1 LLLSFVFLLV
11 LLSVVCEWTVGT
23 ASLSHAAVRLLIMLL
38 KFLLLSSSSS
48 LLLMVTSVAQ
58 HTVAEL
64 HADWSAATLTSDLT
78 YNHFRRNLTGSAWS
92 DFIFRYHV
100 AFSQTSP
107 VVRPHLFARGTRCGL
122 LLPMFR
128 GLCVGLRVSV
138 ICLAVYSS
146 RREPCNTTEPIETL
160 FGVWNRGG
168 RGTVVLDGAWIHS
181 RKATL
186 LGRAVARILVWRG
199 FDFSFFFLG
208 QRSNSSHPF
217 PSPILPSSPL
227 PSSASPL
234 PIS

>member
-1 LLLSFVFLLV
+1 MLRDPTRSRGRFGHHSLDAGCLPVDSR
-11 LLSVVCEWTVGT
+11 SRVGDVT
-23 ASLSHAAVRLLIMLL
+23 SPAALGQHRSLRAV
-38 KFLLLSSSSS
+38 
-48 LLLMVTSVAQ
+48 VTSVAQ

-138 ICLAVYSS
+138 ICLAVCWS
-146 RREPCNTTEPIETL
+146 RRESSNNSKPYNTTEPIETL
-160 FGVWNRGG
+160 FGVWNRG
-168 RGTVVLDGAWIHS
+168 AEE
-181 RKATL
+181 
-186 LGRAVARILVWRG
+186 
-199 FDFSFFFLG
+199 
-208 QRSNSSHPF
+208 
-217 PSPILPSSPL
+217 PL
-227 PSSASPL
+227 C
-234 PIS
+234 